1 MKKGTTG
8 KEKAAGYV
16 YYVLRIGALMS
27 ALLMFLPAL
36 NPARICDY
44 VNKNMSLLTS
54 AISYSE
60 LVKNCI
66 RAFNQG

>member
-36 NPARICDY
+36 NQARI
-44 VNKNMSLLTS
+44 
-54 AISYSE
+54 
-60 LVKNCI
+60 
-66 RAFNQG
+66 